1 MPRSHRPKAISG
13 VVRVDFGQE
22 PGAARIGREQF
33 HHWREV
39 GFWLAGLVALLVQA
53 AIAEQLF
60 ADICGQEFH
69 GSLLSLEVF
78 SKTRRN
84 PDGRTSPGVTLRFCS
99 FREGPRRG
107 NPQTKESLD

>member
-39 GFWLAGLVALLVQA
+39 GFWLAGLVALLVQT
-53 AIAEQLF
+53 AIAISF
-60 ADICGQEFH
+60 
-69 GSLLSLEVF
+69 
-78 SKTRRN
+78 
-84 PDGRTSPGVTLRFCS
+84 LRISAVKSFMGLS
-99 FREGPRRG
+99 FR
-107 NPQTKESLD
+107 